1 MCGVC
6 GVLCCRV
13 TLNLCVYVYIL
24 GPLSEAHGS
33 VVIGICGCVTS
44 DLEAGFVVKDI
55 DALSHDLGSFVIDVR
70 NTGSLHRASVS
81 TVFTDGDNFDTGLE
95 HFDDHIEV
103 DIGLVITPAGI
114 KDIIDFDG
122 VGLGNFLKV
131 IFGGDNHIE
140 AVVVMVTVDITL
152 AVDLVD
158 GEG

>member
-1 MCGVC
+1 MCR
-6 GVLCCRV
+6 VLCCRV

-24 GPLSEAHGS
+24 GPLSEAHRS
-33 VVIGICGCVTS
+33 VVIGICGCVAS
-44 DLEAGFVVKDI
+44 DLEAGFVIKHI
-55 DALSHDLGSFVIDVR
+55 DAFSHDLGSFVIDVG

-122 VGLGNFLKV
+122 VRLRHLLKI
-131 IFGGDNHIE
+131 IFGGDNHVE
-140 AVVVMVTVDITL
+140 AVVVVVTVDITL
-152 AVDLVD
+152 TVDFVD

>member
-1 MCGVC
+1 MCR
-6 GVLCCRV
+6 VLCCRV

-24 GPLSEAHGS
+24 GPLSEAHRL
-33 VVIGICGCVTS
+33 VIVGICGCVAS

-55 DALSHDLGSFVIDVR
+55 DALSHDFGSFVIDVG

-122 VGLGNFLKV
+122 VGLRHLLKV
-131 IFGGDNHIE
+131 IFGGYDNIE
-140 AVVVMVTVDITL
+140 AVVLVVAVDITL
-152 AVDLVD
+152 TVDLVD